1 VAFVFGVWSFILHP
15 SRLAASFLNR
25 LTVYMPASESD
36 KQLVKRIRAGEPDAW
51 QQCIDLYEGRLLAFA
66 RSRLNDRSSAEDIV
80 QETFMGFLKALPNY
94 DENTPLESW
103 LFSIAA
109 HKLIDSMRRTGRRP
123 TVPLLL
129 PDADG
134 AGGREP
140 SGGGRAA
147 SSMMRSHEKSHAE
160 SAVVEQCLS
169 ALIKDFK
176 RSEAWERLQC
186 VELIFVLGWANKD
199 VARRLNLTEQ
209 AVANHKFFVV
219 AKLKDAAKK
228 ARLQNVN
235 LEGMGLE

>member
-1 VAFVFGVWSFILHP
+1 
-15 SRLAASFLNR
+15 
-25 LTVYMPASESD
+25 MPASESD
-36 KQLVKRIRAGEPDAW
+36 KQLVKRIRTGESDAW
-51 QQCIDLYEGRLLAFA
+51 QECINLFEGRLTAFA
-66 RSRLNDRSSAEDIV
+66 RSRLSDQSSAEDIV

-94 DENTPLESW
+94 DDNTPLESW

-129 PDADG
+129 PDSQG
-134 AGGREP
+134 GGGREP

-147 SSMMRSHEKSHAE
+147 SSMMRSHEKSFAE
-160 SAVVEQCLS
+160 SAVVEACMS
-169 ALIKDFK
+169 NLIADFK
-176 RSEAWERLQC
+176 KSGAWERLQC

-199 VARRLNLTEQ
+199 VASRLNITEQ

-228 ARLQNVN
+228 AKIQNVN
-235 LEGMGLE
+235 LDGMGLE